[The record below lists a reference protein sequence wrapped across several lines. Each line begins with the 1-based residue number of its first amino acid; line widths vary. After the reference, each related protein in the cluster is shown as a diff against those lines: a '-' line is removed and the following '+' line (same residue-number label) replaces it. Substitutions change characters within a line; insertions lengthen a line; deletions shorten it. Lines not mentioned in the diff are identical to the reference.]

1 MNSDRMMLRRF
12 AKLFVIIAVSF
23 AALFFVVT
31 FVVDYLSCREVRFV
45 LSSETKSIT
54 IYSEDEY
61 NQLKESNADKL
72 QSNSGELSGTGSIRI
87 KAGYYYVIPSGDN
100 LDDSA
105 IPIEI
110 KNDTKEIP
118 VEPYFSSE
126 YLSKNFTNQMAD
138 INQIITD
145 KYKKIISN
153 YSIDNGTFY
162 HYGDWYVT
170 SLYSNPTID
179 SGSDSYGIILH
190 KVDGKWQI
198 AAAPELV
205 FRYDD
210 HKDIPKDIINSVN
223 RLVNQ

>member
-1 MNSDRMMLRRF
+1 
-12 AKLFVIIAVSF
+12 
-23 AALFFVVT
+23 
-31 FVVDYLSCREVRFV
+31 
-45 LSSETKSIT
+45 
-54 IYSEDEY
+54 
-61 NQLKESNADKL
+61 
-72 QSNSGELSGTGSIRI
+72 
-87 KAGYYYVIPSGDN
+87 
-100 LDDSA
+100 
-105 IPIEI
+105 
-110 KNDTKEIP
+110 
-118 VEPYFSSE
+118 
-126 YLSKNFTNQMAD
+126 MAD